1 MANPTP
7 SALDGKGNGTCPVLE
22 NPDPDCY
29 CLNMTSLIIQRAV
42 QYCLTD
48 FRKCPIY
55 MRTMGF
61 PES

>member
-1 MANPTP
+1 MASPT
-7 SALDGKGNGTCPVLE
+7 SSTRGRKGIETCPLLE